1 MKTGSKKRTYLA
13 QMGFALVEV
22 ILATAILSGGLLMIV
37 RVFPLGLEIEQKVE
51 RYSTASLLGQT
62 LMEEI
67 KRRGYDDLSEAFPE
81 AATCYAT
88 DEGEFE
94 EYKGYRYQVAWW
106 DTETPNLRRVRVK
119 VLYGKAGAE
128 EESSPRQYLEL
139 VTYLA
144 RYSYDKA
151 DE

>member
-1 MKTGSKKRTYLA
+1 MESFKKRTYLA

-37 RVFPLGLEIEQKVE
+37 RVFPLGLRIEQKVE

-67 KRRGYDDLSEAFPE
+67 KRRGYDDLSEAFSEE
-81 AATCYAT
+81 ATGHGT
-88 DEGEFE
+88 GEGKFE
-94 EYKGYRYQVAWW
+94 EYKGYSYEVEWW
-106 DTETPNLRRVRVK
+106 DTETPNLQKVRVRI
-119 VLYGKAGAE
+119 LYEEPGAE
-128 EESSPRQYLEL
+128 DKNNPRQYLEL

-144 RYSYDKA
+144 RYN
-151 DE
+151 

>member
-1 MKTGSKKRTYLA
+1 MKKGFKKQTYLA
-13 QMGFALVEV
+13 GMGFALVEV

-37 RVFPLGLEIEQKVE
+37 RVFPLGLKIEQKVE

-67 KRRGYDDLSEAFPE
+67 KRRGYDDLSEALPE
-81 AATCYAT
+81 DTNGQGIG
-88 DEGEFE
+88 EGKFE
-94 EYKGYRYQVAWW
+94 EYQGYGYEVEWW
-106 DTETPNLRRVRVK
+106 DTETPNLRKARVR

-128 EESSPRQYLEL
+128 DRNNPRQYLEL

-144 RYSYDKA
+144 RYN
-151 DE
+151 